1 MMGQAD
7 MDRIDHAHGDHA
19 HGVQAQGVQAPATAR
34 ERTGHRPRVDFQ
46 TEPARYRHWKLQ
58 VDGDVATLVM
68 DVDEKSALFEGYDL
82 KLNSYD
88 LGVDIELAD
97 AIERLRFEHPQAR
110 VLVLR
115 SAKPRV
121 FSAGANIRMLAGATH
136 AHKVNFCKFTN
147 ETRNGIE
154 DLSEHSGIKS
164 ICAINGTAAGGGYEL
179 ALATDYI
186 MLVDDGAAAVSL
198 PELPLLAV
206 LPGTGGLTRVSDKR
220 RVRRDHADAFCTTE
234 EGVKGKRAVEWR
246 LVDAVVPGSKFDET
260 IATRAEEFAAQSRRR
275 ASGPGIK
282 LTPLE
287 RSFSAD
293 AVAYSSL
300 TVEFD
305 RQARIATIVVRGPT
319 APPPAAAAEMVGRGA
334 QFWPLTL
341 ARELDDA
348 ILHIRLNELEIAA
361 IVFKSSGEPEQVL
374 AYDRFLDANA
384 DHWLA
389 REIRLLWKRVLKR
402 VDLTSRSLVTL
413 IEPGSCFA
421 GTLAELP
428 LASDR
433 SYMFVGQREGDNKP
447 PATITLGDA
456 NFGPYPMSNGLTR
469 LASRF
474 LANPGDLAAVEAQR
488 GKAIDAETAQRL
500 GLVTFA
506 LDDIDWDDEVRL
518 FLEERSSFSPDALT
532 GLEANLRFAGPE
544 TMESKIFARLTAWQ
558 NWIFQRPNAIG
569 DEGALKRYGTGQKPM
584 FDPRRV

>member
-1 MMGQAD
+1 MAETEHAAPRPLTNGRT
-7 MDRIDHAHGDHA
+7 RI
-19 HGVQAQGVQAPATAR
+19 
-34 ERTGHRPRVDFQ
+34 DFQ
-46 TEPARYRHWKLQ
+46 TEPARYRHWKLTI
-58 VDGDVATLVM
+58 DGNVATLTM
-68 DVDEKSALFEGYDL
+68 DVDEKGALFEGYEL

-97 AIERLRFEHPQAR
+97 ALERLRFEHPQVGA
-110 VLVLR
+110 VVLR

-121 FSAGANIRMLAGATH
+121 FCAGANIRMLAGASHT
-136 AHKVNFCKFTN
+136 HKVNFCKFTN

-154 DLSEHSGIKS
+154 DLSEHSGLKS

-179 ALATDYI
+179 ALATDCI

-220 RVRRDHADAFCTTE
+220 KVRRDHADVFCTTE

-246 LVDAVVPGSKFDET
+246 LVDDVVPGSKFEET
-260 IATRAEEFAAQSRRR
+260 VAARAREFAAKSRRG
-275 ASGPGIK
+275 ASAKGIT
-282 LTPLE
+282 LTPLARKFDADSVE
-287 RSFSAD
+287 YSA
-293 AVAYSSL
+293 VSI
-300 TVEFD
+300 EFQ
-305 RQARIATIVVRGPT
+305 RAERIATVMLRGPA
-319 APPPAAAAEMVGRGA
+319 APPPAAADAMVALGAE
-334 QFWPLTL
+334 FWPLKL

-348 ILHIRLNELEIAA
+348 ILNIRLNELDVAA
-361 IVFKSSGEPEQVL
+361 IVFKSAGDPVQVL
-374 AYDRFLDANA
+374 AYDRFLDANK

-428 LASDR
+428 FASDR
-433 SYMFVGQREGDNKP
+433 AYMLIGVHDGDNKP
-447 PATITLGDA
+447 PAAIALADA
-456 NFGPYPMSNGLTR
+456 NFGAYPMSTGITR
-469 LASRF
+469 LACRF
-474 LANPGDLAAVEAQR
+474 LASPADLDRAKAER
-488 GKAIDAETAQRL
+488 GKMLDAETAQKL

-506 LDDIDWDDEVRL
+506 LDDIDWDDEVRM
-518 FLEERSSFSPDALT
+518 FFEERASFSPDGLT

-569 DEGALKRYGTGQKPM
+569 EEGALKRYGTGQKPV
-584 FDPRRV
+584 FDTRRV

>member
-1 MMGQAD
+1 MSDAKQTVSKPPAENCA
-7 MDRIDHAHGDHA
+7 RI
-19 HGVQAQGVQAPATAR
+19 
-34 ERTGHRPRVDFQ
+34 DFQ
-46 TEPARYRHWKLQ
+46 TDPARYRHWRLK
-58 VDGDVATLVM
+58 VDGEIATLVM
-68 DVDEKSALFEGYDL
+68 DVDEKSGLFEGYDL

-97 AIERLRFEHPQAR
+97 AVERLRFEHPQVR

-121 FSAGANIRMLAGATH
+121 FSAGANIRMLAGASH

-154 DLSEHSGIKS
+154 DLSENSGLKS

-179 ALATDYI
+179 ALATDFI
-186 MLVDDGAAAVSL
+186 MLVDDGSAAVSL

-206 LPGTGGLTRVSDKR
+206 LPGTGGLTRVADKR
-220 RVRRDHADAFCTTE
+220 KVRRDHADVFCTTE

-246 LVDAVVPGSKFDET
+246 LVDDAVPGSKFDQAIE
-260 IATRAEEFAAQSRRR
+260 ARAREFAAQSRRN
-275 ASGPGIK
+275 ASGPGIA
-282 LTPLE
+282 LTPLS
-287 RSFSAD
+287 RTFTAD
-293 AVAYSSL
+293 GIEYGTL
-300 TVEFD
+300 TVDFA
-305 RQARIATIVVRGPT
+305 RAARIATIVVRGPSG
-319 APPPAAAAEMVGRGA
+319 PPPETAESMVALGA
-334 QFWPLTL
+334 NFWPLQL

-348 ILHIRLNELEIAA
+348 ILHIRLNELDIAA
-361 IVFKSSGEPEQVL
+361 LVFKSSGDIEQVL
-374 AYDRFLDANA
+374 AYDRFLDANK

-389 REIRLLWKRVLKR
+389 REIRFLWKRVLKR

-421 GTLAELP
+421 GTLTELP

-433 SYMFVGQREGDNKP
+433 SYMLIGQRDGDNKP
-447 PATITLGDA
+447 PAAIALDDA

-474 LANPGDLAAVEAQR
+474 LADPADLEAARLQR

-506 LDDIDWDDEVRL
+506 LDDIDWDDEVRV
-518 FLEERSSFSPDALT
+518 FLEERASFSPDALT

-569 DEGALKRYGTGQKPM
+569 EEGALKRYGTGHKPV
-584 FDPRRV
+584 FDTRRV